1 MGRKSLEVIN
11 QERKALGLP
20 FRKRKKT
27 LYKKKV
33 KSNAILPETKKK
45 RSQEIL
51 AVMLS
56 TAGNKVVEKVLSK
69 ALDDDD
75 KDQTICLKMVMDRV
89 IPQDYMQRVKS
100 GNKIEIQIS
109 GVDSPINI
117 KGSSIEES
125 LEDEVTTIDG
135 DTVDGEE

>member
-1 MGRKSLEVIN
+1 MGRKSLKVIN
-11 QERKALGLP
+11 QERIKLGLP
-20 FRKRKKT
+20 IRKRKKT
-27 LYKKKV
+27 IYKKKP
-33 KSNAILPETKKK
+33 KSNAILPESKKK

-56 TAGNKVVEKVLSK
+56 TAGDKVVKKVLNK

-75 KDQTICLKMVMDRV
+75 KDQVVCLKMVMDRV

-109 GVDSPINI
+109 GVDSPVNIN
-117 KGSSIEES
+117 
-125 LEDEVTTIDG
+125 EVQTIDNG
-135 DTVDGEE
+135 DVIDGKE

>member
-33 KSNAILPETKKK
+33 KSHAILPETKKK

-117 KGSSIEES
+117 N
-125 LEDEVTTIDG
+125 EVTTIDG

>member
-1 MGRKSLEVIN
+1 MGRKSLEQIN
-11 QERKALGLP
+11 KERKALGLP

-51 AVMLS
+51 ATMLS
-56 TAGNKVVEKVLSK
+56 TAGDKVVKKVLNK

-75 KDQTICLKMVMDRV
+75 KDQVVCLKMVMDRV
-89 IPQDYMQRVKS
+89 IPADYLNRVKGT

-109 GVDSPINI
+109 GVDTPVNIN
-117 KGSSIEES
+117 
-125 LEDEVTTIDG
+125 EVNTIDNE
-135 DTVDGEE
+135 DTNGG

>member
-11 QERKALGLP
+11 QERIKLGLP
-20 FRKRKKT
+20 IRKRKKT
-27 LYKKKV
+27 IYKKKP
-33 KSNAILPETKKK
+33 KSNAILPESKKK

-51 AVMLS
+51 ATMLS
-56 TAGNKVVEKVLSK
+56 TAGDKVVKKVLSK

-109 GVDSPINI
+109 GVDSPVNIN
-117 KGSSIEES
+117 
-125 LEDEVTTIDG
+125 EVQTIDG
-135 DTVDGEE
+135 ETVDGEE

>member
-1 MGRKSLEVIN
+1 MGRKSLETIN
-11 QERKALGLP
+11 KERKALGLP

-75 KDQTICLKMVMDRV
+75 KDQTVC
-89 IPQDYMQRVKS
+89 
-100 GNKIEIQIS
+100 
-109 GVDSPINI
+109 
-117 KGSSIEES
+117 
-125 LEDEVTTIDG
+125 
-135 DTVDGEE
+135 

>member
-11 QERKALGLP
+11 QERLKQGLP

-56 TAGNKVVEKVLSK
+56 TAGNKVVEKVLAK

-75 KDQTICLKMVMDRV
+75 KDQTVCLKMVMDRV

-109 GVDSPINI
+109 GVDSPVNIN
-117 KGSSIEES
+117 
-125 LEDEVTTIDG
+125 EVTTIDG
-135 DTVDGEE
+135 ETVDGKE

>member
-11 QERKALGLP
+11 QERIKLGLP
-20 FRKRKKT
+20 IRKRKKT
-27 LYKKKV
+27 IYKKKP
-33 KSNAILPETKKK
+33 KSNAILPESKKK

-51 AVMLS
+51 ATMLS
-56 TAGNKVVEKVLSK
+56 TAGDKVVKKVLSK

-109 GVDSPINI
+109 GVDSPVNIN
-117 KGSSIEES
+117 
-125 LEDEVTTIDG
+125 EVQTIDG
-135 DTVDGEE
+135 ETVDGKE

>member
-11 QERKALGLP
+11 QERLKLGLP

-117 KGSSIEES
+117 N
-125 LEDEVTTIDG
+125 EVTTIDG

>member
-1 MGRKSLEVIN
+1 MGRKSLEQIN
-11 QERKALGLP
+11 KERKALGLP

-51 AVMLS
+51 ATMLS
-56 TAGNKVVEKVLSK
+56 TAGDKVVKKVLNK

-75 KDQTICLKMVMDRV
+75 KDQVVCLKMVMDRV
-89 IPQDYMQRVKS
+89 IPADYLNRVKGT

-109 GVDSPINI
+109 GVDSPVNIN
-117 KGSSIEES
+117 
-125 LEDEVTTIDG
+125 EVQTIDNE
-135 DTVDGEE
+135 DTNGG

>member
-11 QERKALGLP
+11 QERIAQGLP
-20 FRKRKKT
+20 IRKRKKT
-27 LYKKKV
+27 IYKKKP

-56 TAGNKVVEKVLSK
+56 TAGDKVVNKVLKK

-75 KDQTICLKMVMDRV
+75 KDQVVCLKMVMDRV
-89 IPQDYMQRVKS
+89 IPQDYLTRVKGQ

-109 GVDSPINI
+109 GVETPVNINEV
-117 KGSSIEES
+117 KTVEH
-125 LEDEVTTIDG
+125 LDNEDTNG
-135 DTVDGEE
+135 

>member
-1 MGRKSLEVIN
+1 M
-11 QERKALGLP
+11 
-20 FRKRKKT
+20 
-27 LYKKKV
+27 

-117 KGSSIEES
+117 N
-125 LEDEVTTIDG
+125 EVTTIDG

>member
-1 MGRKSLEVIN
+1 METLLIVTLISVFRCGCGKNECAYLESTHPS
-11 QERKALGLP
+11 RA
-20 FRKRKKT
+20 
-27 LYKKKV
+27 
-33 KSNAILPETKKK
+33 PETKKK

-109 GVDSPINI
+109 GVDSPVNIN
-117 KGSSIEES
+117 
-125 LEDEVTTIDG
+125 EVQTIDA
-135 DTVDGEE
+135 VDSTTC

>member
-1 MGRKSLEVIN
+1 MGRKSLEQIN
-11 QERKALGLP
+11 KERKALGLP

-51 AVMLS
+51 ATMLS
-56 TAGNKVVEKVLSK
+56 TAGDKVVKKVLSK

-109 GVDSPINI
+109 GVDSPVNIN
-117 KGSSIEES
+117 
-125 LEDEVTTIDG
+125 EVTTIDNG
-135 DTVDGEE
+135 DVIDGKE

>member
-11 QERKALGLP
+11 QERIKLGLP
-20 FRKRKKT
+20 IRKRKKT
-27 LYKKKV
+27 IYKKKP
-33 KSNAILPETKKK
+33 KSNAILPESKKK

-51 AVMLS
+51 ATMLS
-56 TAGNKVVEKVLSK
+56 TAGDKVVKKVLSK

-109 GVDSPINI
+109 GVDSPVNIN
-117 KGSSIEES
+117 
-125 LEDEVTTIDG
+125 EVQTIDNG
-135 DTVDGEE
+135 DVIDGKE

>member
-1 MGRKSLEVIN
+1 MGRKSLEQIN
-11 QERKALGLP
+11 KERKALGLP

-45 RSQEIL
+45 R
-51 AVMLS
+51 MLS
-56 TAGNKVVEKVLSK
+56 TAGDKVVKKVLSK

-109 GVDSPINI
+109 GVESPVNIN
-117 KGSSIEES
+117 
-125 LEDEVTTIDG
+125 EVTTIDG
-135 DTVDGEE
+135 ETVDGKE

>member
-1 MGRKSLEVIN
+1 MGRKSLEQIN
-11 QERKALGLP
+11 KERKALGLP

-51 AVMLS
+51 ATMLS
-56 TAGNKVVEKVLSK
+56 TAGDKVVKKVLNK

-75 KDQTICLKMVMDRV
+75 KDQVICLKMVMDRV
-89 IPQDYMQRVKS
+89 IPADYLNRVKGT

-109 GVDSPINI
+109 GVEAPVNIN
-117 KGSSIEES
+117 
-125 LEDEVTTIDG
+125 EVQTIDNE
-135 DTVDGEE
+135 DTNGG

>member
-11 QERKALGLP
+11 QERLKQGLP

-56 TAGNKVVEKVLSK
+56 TAGNKVVEKVLAK

-75 KDQTICLKMVMDRV
+75 KDQTVCLKMVMDRV

-109 GVDSPINI
+109 GVDSPVNIN
-117 KGSSIEES
+117 
-125 LEDEVTTIDG
+125 EVTTIDG
-135 DTVDGEE
+135 EDIDGKE